1 MHLMHGRHA
10 RKALLS
16 HCDFARQLGGAR
28 GRLDRRRVAK
38 IHTRIG
44 FSNAAFAKEAKAGG
58 RRADQREC
66 RRARKGERKIA
77 ALARQR
83 RRHLNAGDKTATARL
98 NAESMA
104 MERARTNKRNCRRN
118 MSLLRS
124 WRSRKE
130 KRPFRPAG
138 TFGIRKRSPRPNQN
152 QIFNS
157 LRPRFSA
164 MATDAD
170 QAALASVDSASAAA
184 AAASAAIGSSSSSTH
199 KQRPIDATIAAL
211 IISHYEGDR
220 DEQGACHGEGHA
232 DFRDGYVRAVAP
244 WYSWLV
250 HLVLRERCHLFKC
263 NSCPTSFE
271 PANLVSLQQFAV
283 PRPVDARRHARSRL
297 LRVARQDA
305 V

>member
-1 MHLMHGRHA
+1 
-10 RKALLS
+10 
-16 HCDFARQLGGAR
+16 
-28 GRLDRRRVAK
+28 
-38 IHTRIG
+38 
-44 FSNAAFAKEAKAGG
+44 
-58 RRADQREC
+58 
-66 RRARKGERKIA
+66 
-77 ALARQR
+77 
-83 RRHLNAGDKTATARL
+83 
-98 NAESMA
+98 
-104 MERARTNKRNCRRN
+104 
-118 MSLLRS
+118 
-124 WRSRKE
+124 
-130 KRPFRPAG
+130 
-138 TFGIRKRSPRPNQN
+138 
-152 QIFNS
+152 
-157 LRPRFSA
+157 

-170 QAALASVDSASAAA
+170 QAAQASVDSASAAA
-184 AAASAAIGSSSSSTH
+184 AAASAAIGSSSQSATQPPQ

-232 DFRDGYVRAVAP
+232 DFRDGYVCAVAP

-250 HLVLRERCHLFKC
+250 HLVLRERYHLFKC